1 MKRINIDIGP
11 DGTLTIDA
19 AGFSGPDC
27 EQATRFLE
35 EALGTTVSRKLKPE
49 HRRRAVVRRRQQLGN
64 GDEGGNH
71 G

>member
-27 EQATRFLE
+27 EQATKFLE
-35 EALGTTVSRKLKPE
+35 DALGNTVSRTLKPE
-49 HRRRAVVRRRQQLGN
+49 HRRRAVVQRRQELGN
-64 GDEGGNH
+64 REGGA
-71 G
+71 